1 VNHPGREVPYT
12 RIVEYK
18 HFLNQSSPHTVIY
31 YETSTDAGD
40 PYYPVPTASNREL
53 YAKYQRMA
61 SAEAGVSFVGRLA
74 NYKYFD
80 MDTSI
85 LNALQLF
92 DLEHETRHLDIII
105 NQCRED
111 LSWLTHWI
119 HVLNPSRVFVYQKCN
134 GTLHVDDPR
143 IHVVR
148 LPNRGREGHTWLYHL
163 LTTVHFARENLFLQG
178 GVEVS
183 LVRVQARL
191 QLSPRSRDRIDF
203 FECGWL
209 RLFEYRRCYDRMPL
223 CYNAAMDMQISTQ
236 WMHKIFEDVHV
247 NSSEVTFSTM
257 RCSLRG
263 EMLVTGVDIQ
273 RMLSRIGRDKLQS
286 YLRETV
292 EGEVTGT
299 EGAFDAPDMT
309 YALER
314 MWATIFSNEFKQ
326 YN

>member
-1 VNHPGREVPYT
+1 
-12 RIVEYK
+12 
-18 HFLNQSSPHTVIY
+18 
-31 YETSTDAGD
+31 
-40 PYYPVPTASNREL
+40 
-53 YAKYQRMA
+53 
-61 SAEAGVSFVGRLA
+61 
-74 NYKYFD
+74 
-80 MDTSI
+80 
-85 LNALQLF
+85 
-92 DLEHETRHLDIII
+92 
-105 NQCRED
+105 
-111 LSWLTHWI
+111 
-119 HVLNPSRVFVYQKCN
+119 
-134 GTLHVDDPR
+134 
-143 IHVVR
+143 
-148 LPNRGREGHTWLYHL
+148 
-163 LTTVHFARENLFLQG
+163 
-178 GVEVS
+178 
-183 LVRVQARL
+183 
-191 QLSPRSRDRIDF
+191 
-203 FECGWL
+203 
-209 RLFEYRRCYDRMPL
+209 MPL